1 MMLFVFGEEEE
12 EEEVSK
18 ENNIVLSSK
27 PAKTGL
33 NCGIA

>member
-1 MMLFVFGEEEE
+1 MMLFVFEEE